1 MSPSFQD
8 AVALHGQGKLDEAAA
23 AYRDILTA
31 GKHFGAAYNLSLI
44 YAAQARYDEALPPAL
59 EAVELDPSSA
69 QAQDHAGGVLVN
81 LGRHAQALPYFEAA
95 LGIEPHLV
103 RTYNNLGAALTALH
117 RPQEA
122 VNWLERAVA
131 LQPDYTDARV
141 NLATVLE
148 TLDRYDEAQEHLER
162 AIAVESDQA
171 QAYGKMGA
179 IAGMRGDMDRA
190 VDALRHGLER
200 DGRSGRLYHL
210 LATTN
215 RLSVDDPAVAGM
227 RKLLERIDELPL
239 DEQIALHFALGSVYA
254 ENDRRDLSLDHFAA
268 GNRLKRWLAQYD
280 EDATLANFEEIAAA
294 FRPDAM
300 RALEGTG
307 YATDKHVFIVGMP
320 RSGTTLAEQILAS
333 HPKAFG
339 AGELSAFHE
348 AVVDAFARDT
358 ALTPSVLQKLG
369 RRYSEDVTA
378 LAPSASRITDKMP
391 ANFRYAGLIHLALP
405 NARIVHMRR
414 DPVDTCVSCFSQNFA
429 EGQPFAYDLAELG
442 RYYRAYEK
450 MMAHWRDALPPAAML
465 EIRYED
471 LIDDFESHARRL
483 VAFAGLEWDPACL
496 EFYRTQRPVRTAS
509 VAQVR
514 RPIYKTSVGRW
525 KGQEQRLKPLLDA
538 LGVPVDPNA

>member
-1 MSPSFQD
+1 MSPNFQE
-8 AVALHGQGKLDEAAA
+8 AVALHGQGRLDEAAA

-31 GKHFGAAYNLSLI
+31 EKHFGAAYNLSLI
-44 YAAQARYDEALPPAL
+44 YAVQGRYDEALPPAL
-59 EAVELDPSSA
+59 EAVELDPYSA
-69 QAQDHAGGVLVN
+69 ESQDHAGGVLVN

-95 LGIEPHLV
+95 LRIKPHLV
-103 RTYNNLGAALTALH
+103 RTHNNLGAALTALD

-131 LQPDYTDARV
+131 MQPDYSDARV
-141 NLATVLE
+141 NLATALE
-148 TLDRYDEAQEHLER
+148 RLDRYDEAQEHLAR
-162 AIAVESDQA
+162 AIAVQSDQA

-179 IAGMRGDMDRA
+179 IASMRGDMDRA

-210 LATTN
+210 LAATH
-215 RLSVDDPAVAGM
+215 RLSLDDPAVSGM
-227 RKLLERIDELPL
+227 RKLLARVDELPV

-254 ENDRRDLSLDHFAA
+254 ENDRRGLSLDHFVA
-268 GNRLKRWLAQYD
+268 GNRLKRRLEEYD
-280 EDATLANFEEIAAA
+280 EQATLKNLLEIAAT
-294 FRPDAM
+294 FRAEAM
-300 RALEGTG
+300 RALEGAG

-333 HPKAFG
+333 HPSVFG

-369 RRYSEDVTA
+369 RRYSKDVVA
-378 LAPSASRITDKMP
+378 LAPSALRITDKMP

-450 MMAHWRDALPPAAML
+450 LMAHWRNALPPGAML

-496 EFYRTQRPVRTAS
+496 EFHRTRRPVRTAS

-514 RPIYKTSVGRW
+514 RPIYNTSIGRW

-538 LGVPVDPNA
+538 LGTPLDPIA